1 MLSSV
6 SSTHPSSL
14 ATSSSEEAV
23 EYESRIRFDLKTIDL
38 SSCQNQLI
46 ALSRLLKHYIS
57 DDVANRRPLLR
68 AMRDHV
74 LVSLSTASAHADE
87 LLRTHNGN
95 SNHWGTEEERRHE
108 LEKTAS
114 ESGKNGRKSY
124 MKQDQLDLR
133 TVALQALDSFVA
145 VNVIGARSK
154 ASAFFDKLVRET
166 AWFRVA
172 LVAGS
177 SVAEAGFLAVNSWG
191 MKKTLTVIDV
201 GPSCPGQELANR
213 LASQTQAPVRYV
225 PLSAIA
231 AAEVFETVDVVLM
244 GAREVLMN
252 GNVVV
257 DAGGGYVAQAAQE
270 AGVPVVIAT
279 QAIKVTERFS
289 TDWYAFDTD
298 GDVLKAREIQ
308 SIVTELDTNSWRA
321 TFTTDILKKMSG

>member
-1 MLSSV
+1 MLSNV
-6 SSTHPSSL
+6 TPTHPSSL
-14 ATSSSEEAV
+14 TTSSSEEAV

-38 SSCQNQLI
+38 SSCQDQLT
-46 ALSRLLKHYIS
+46 ALSRLLKQYIS

-74 LVSLSTASAHADE
+74 LVSLSAASAHADE
-87 LLRTHNGN
+87 LVRTHDGD
-95 SNHWGTEEERRHE
+95 SNYWGTEEEEEKR
-108 LEKTAS
+108 LERTATKR
-114 ESGKNGRKSY
+114 GKNGRKSY

-133 TVALQALDSFVA
+133 AVALQALDSFVA

-201 GPSCPGQELANR
+201 GPSCPGQVLANR
-213 LASQTQAPVRYV
+213 LASQTQAPVRYA
-225 PLSAIA
+225 PLSAA
-231 AAEVFETVDVVLM
+231 GEVIDGVDVVVM
-244 GAREVLMN
+244 GAREIMMN

-257 DAGGGYVAQAAQE
+257 DAGGGYVAQVAQE

-279 QAIKVTERFS
+279 QAVKVTERFS

-321 TFTTDILKKMSG
+321 TFTPDILKKMSG

>member
-1 MLSSV
+1 MLSNV
-6 SSTHPSSL
+6 TPAHPSSL
-14 ATSSSEEAV
+14 TTSSSEEAV

-38 SSCQNQLI
+38 SSCQNQLT
-46 ALSRLLKHYIS
+46 ALSRLLKQYIS

-74 LVSLSTASAHADE
+74 LVSLSAASAHADE
-87 LLRTHNGN
+87 LVRTHNGN
-95 SNHWGTEEERRHE
+95 SNHCGTEEQKRQGLATEG
-108 LEKTAS
+108 
-114 ESGKNGRKSY
+114 GKNGRKLY
-124 MKQDQLDLR
+124 MRQDHLDLR

-213 LASQTQAPVRYV
+213 LASQTQAPVRYA
-225 PLSAIA
+225 PLSAA
-231 AAEVFETVDVVLM
+231 GEVIDAVDVVVM
-244 GAREVLMN
+244 GAREILMN

-257 DAGGGYVAQAAQE
+257 DAGGGYVAQVAQE

-279 QAIKVTERFS
+279 QAVKVTERFS

-321 TFTTDILKKMSG
+321 TFTPDILKKMSG